1 RRFLERLDEP
11 DKHWKFSLADIHERT
26 HWDDYMNAYEECLAA
41 TSTHRAPWYA
51 VPADDKENA
60 RLIVSRIVLDALG
73 GLKMSYPTPTA
84 KRRRELAAARK
95 ALAE

>member
-1 RRFLERLDEP
+1 
-11 DKHWKFSLADIHERT
+11 HERAY
-26 HWDDYMNAYEECLAA
+26 WDQYMKAYEECLQV

-73 GLKMSYPTPTA
+73 ELKMSYPKSTA
-84 KRRRELAAARK
+84 KRRRELAAARRELQK
-95 ALAE
+95 ERT